1 MMTEEYSIKRNR
13 PLRLQRR
20 VLSDGEMDSFG
31 ALPIHLYF
39 PTERVLVSDVEIW
52 TGSTPNVI

>member
-13 PLRLQRR
+13 RLRLRR
-20 VLSDGEMDSFG
+20 RGLSDGEMDSFG

-39 PTERVLVSDVEIW
+39 PTE
-52 TGSTPNVI
+52 